1 MKAIVLAG
9 GSGTRLWPLSRKG
22 YPKQFLKLNG
32 EKSLFQQTVERLL
45 SVMEPADI
53 LVVTNAEYEFHIK
66 TDLNALL
73 GAQAASGVNVIFE
86 PHSRN
91 TAPAIALG
99 VKFLRHNARLDDSET
114 VFVSP
119 SDHVIRPT
127 EDFARYV
134 RQSDLAAQKG
144 YIVTYGIK
152 PTRPE
157 TGYGYILKGEKL
169 DDADFEAY
177 TVKGFKEKPDTATA
191 EKYMADGSHLWNS
204 GMFVFTAGVIEEE
217 YRRYAPEI
225 NSLLESSYD
234 EALKNFNAMPNISID
249 YAVMERSEKLV
260 TLPLDVFWNDVGSW
274 DALFEI
280 LDRDA
285 EGNAISGDVT
295 AVDTDH
301 TMIIG
306 GKRLTAAIG
315 LSDCLIVETDDVVLV
330 ARRGHT
336 QKVKEVVEGLK
347 KQGRKEVDE
356 HVTTFRTW
364 GSYTVLEVGERYKIK
379 RLVVESGR
387 SLSLQMHF
395 HRSEHW
401 VVVKG
406 AARVVLG
413 EREVLLHENESV
425 YVPKSTRHR
434 LENPGKVPLEII
446 EVQCGEYVGEDDIVR
461 L

>member
-1 MKAIVLAG
+1 M
-9 GSGTRLWPLSRKG
+9 SRKG

-45 SVMEPADI
+45 AVMEPADI
-53 LVVTNAEYEFHIK
+53 LVVTNSEYEFHIK

-73 GAQAASGVNVIFE
+73 GAETAGGVNVIFE
-86 PHSRN
+86 PQSRN

-99 VKFLRHNARLDDSET
+99 VKYFLDRARIGDSET
-114 VFVSP
+114 IFISP

-134 RQSDLAAQKG
+134 RQSDAAAKKG
-144 YIVTYGIK
+144 YIVTYGIR

-169 DDADFEAY
+169 ADADFEAY
-177 TVKGFKEKPDTATA
+177 TVKGFKEKPDTALA
-191 EKYMADGSHLWNS
+191 EKYMADGAHLWNS
-204 GMFVFTAGVIEEE
+204 GMFVFTAGVIREE
-217 YRRYAPEI
+217 YGRYAAEI
-225 NSLLESSYD
+225 AEIFDSSYD
-234 EALKNFNAMPNISID
+234 EALSGFSAMPDISID
-249 YAVMERSEKLV
+249 YAVMEHSEKLV
-260 TLPLDVFWNDVGSW
+260 VLPLDVFWNDVGSW

-285 EGNAISGDVT
+285 DGNAISGDVT

-315 LSDCLIVETDDVVLV
+315 LSDCLIVETDDVVLI

-336 QKVKEVVEGLK
+336 QKVKEVVEALK
-347 KQGRKEVDE
+347 KKGRKEVDE

-379 RLVVESGR
+379 RLVVEPGR

-406 AARVVLG
+406 TARVVLG
-413 EREVLLHENESV
+413 EQETMLHENESV
-425 YVPKSTRHR
+425 YVPKSTLHR
-434 LENPGKVPLEII
+434 LENPGRVPLEII

>member
-1 MKAIVLAG
+1 VKAVVLAG

-45 SVMEPADI
+45 AVMEPADI
-53 LVVTNAEYEFHIK
+53 LVVTNSEYEFHIK

-73 GAQAASGVNVIFE
+73 GDETARSVNVIFE
-86 PHSRN
+86 PQSRN

-99 VKFLRHNARLDDSET
+99 VKFLRDMSRVGRDE
-114 VFVSP
+114 VIFIGP

-127 EDFARYV
+127 EDFV
-134 RQSDLAAQKG
+134 RFVQHSAAAAKKG
-144 YIVTYGIK
+144 YIVTYGIR

-169 DDADFEAY
+169 ADADFDIY
-177 TVKGFKEKPDTATA
+177 TVKGFKEKPDAALA
-191 EKYMADGSHLWNS
+191 EKYMTDGAHLWNS
-204 GMFVFTAGVIEEE
+204 GMFLFTAGVIEEE

-225 NSLLESSYD
+225 AAIFDLTFD
-234 EALKNFNAMPNISID
+234 QALARFAAMPDISID

-260 TLPLDVFWNDVGSW
+260 TLPLDIFWNDVGSW

-285 EGNAISGDVT
+285 DGNAISGDVT

-315 LSDCLIVETDDVVLV
+315 LSDCLIVETDDVVLI

-336 QKVKEVVEGLK
+336 QKVKEVVEGLRK
-347 KQGRKEVDE
+347 RGRKEVDE

-364 GSYTVLEVGERYKIK
+364 GNYTVLEVGQRYKIK
-379 RLVVESGR
+379 RLVVEPLG
-387 SLSLQMHF
+387 SLSLQKHF

-406 AARVVLG
+406 TARVVLG
-413 EREVLLHENESV
+413 ENVVMLHENESV
-425 YVPKSTRHR
+425 YVPKSTLHR

-461 L
+461 M